1 MADTITLSD
10 LATAIINDK
19 NIPTHS
25 DITTIIPNQTSNSGK
40 FLTTNGTTLT
50 WGNVDT
56 LPNQAFNSGK
66 FLTTNGSTSNWS
78 EISILPSQTS
88 NEGKFLKTDGTN
100 LTWEAVG
107 PSWTSV
113 DVSSNTFA
121 QNIGIGRG
129 DRRATWIVEDAN
141 FFWVE
146 STSRMTN
153 PLINGLGHAQI
164 STANDN
170 SYHVRNYGFF
180 IVYPIANE
188 SYNFTKMYMNGHDT
202 GQTTANFI
210 VEGSNDKHQWT
221 ILHTCTGTHTITGSP
236 YNYTSGGDHATR
248 EYTLNTG
255 SNYYHY
261 WRVRL
266 TNTGTPGN
274 GNSTTQTYTSW
285 SLREVMF
292 S

>member
-1 MADTITLSD
+1 MSDNPITLED
-10 LATAIINDK
+10 LGTAIINEK
-19 NIPTHS
+19 NLVTQT
-25 DITTIIPNQTSNSGK
+25 DILNIIPNQTSHSGKFLSTDGSTLNWDNVSILPDITLNSGK
-40 FLTTNGTTLT
+40 FLSTDGSILNWTN
-50 WGNVDT
+50 T
-56 LPNQAFNSGK
+56 LPD
-66 FLTTNGSTSNWS
+66 
-78 EISILPSQTS
+78 QTS
-88 NEGKFLKTDGTN
+88 NSGKFLKTDGTN

-113 DVSSNTFA
+113 DVSYNTFA

-153 PLINGLGHAQI
+153 QLINGLGHAQL
-164 STANDN
+164 STADDN
-170 SYHVRNYGFF
+170 GYHVKNYGFF
-180 IVYPIANE
+180 ILYPIANE
-188 SYNFTKMYMNGHDT
+188 SYNFTKMYMNAYDT
-202 GQTTANFI
+202 TQTTTNFI

-221 ILHTCTGTHTITGSP
+221 ILHTCTGTHTTTGSP
-236 YNYTSGGDHATR
+236 YNYTSTGDHATR
-248 EYTLNTG
+248 EYTLSTG

-266 TNTGTPGN
+266 TNTGTSGN
-274 GNSTTQTYTSW
+274 GNLTTQTYTYW
-285 SLREVMF
+285 ALREVMF